1 MHKPRSTFN
10 IPRAAI
16 LVCLAF
22 ATWPASA
29 QMISPTTPPG
39 TNSTAPSMSSP
50 SLPSSCVSGTTGQ
63 PVPCPPAPETS
74 PVPAPP
80 SADYVS
86 GGSGPPGSA
95 SDMKVLSYFQRG
107 TMQLD
112 TSKAFGFVLLPKSA
126 LTDREKLVQKQF
138 CDILLASLDFMSPD
152 VASSRQVLATYWPL
166 VGEVTEQDIEDAF
179 RQRNCTAL
187 IAWYDYSL
195 ARAIA
200 SKAGVS
206 GMSGPLLITWPSQ
219 NVLVR
224 NPRDP
229 LVVDFANADYD
240 NASRALAHWFKQ
252 VSRKPEL
259 WTSYIR
265 EGTIRAELADA
276 INETAGVMMAVLA
289 GKWESVSAV
298 SDTP

>member
-1 MHKPRSTFN
+1 MHKFPSTFD
-10 IPRAAI
+10 IPGAAI
-16 LVCLAF
+16 LFALAF
-22 ATWPASA
+22 AAWPAA
-29 QMISPTTPPG
+29 GQMISPTTPPG
-39 TNSTAPSMSSP
+39 ANTTAPSISSP
-50 SLPSSCVSGTTGQ
+50 TLPSTCVSSSNGQ
-63 PVPCPPAPETS
+63 PVPCPPAPDTS

-126 LTDREKLVQKQF
+126 LTDREKQVQKHF
-138 CDILLASLDFMSPD
+138 CEILLASLDFMSPD

-166 VGEVTEQDIEDAF
+166 VSEVTEQDVAEAF
-179 RQRNCTAL
+179 QQRNCNSL

-219 NVLVR
+219 NALVR

-240 NASRALAHWFKQ
+240 NASRALAYWFKQ

-298 SDTP
+298 SETP